1 MYVAVAAAALDML
14 EDAPSE
20 PTILNLAGVALY
32 ELWSLD
38 AAQALFRA
46 ARRLDPSLPN
56 VEANLD
62 EVARRKRAGRRT
74 RPLHAAV
81 PGLARRATSVANRAK
96 PATGLTLSL
105 CMIVR
110 DEEQMLPRCL
120 AAVAP
125 AVDEIVIVDTG
136 STDAT
141 VEIARSFGAK
151 VIEFPWTGSFSEA
164 RNVSFEAAT
173 GDWVMYLDADEVLVA
188 EDVEQLRALTGRTW
202 REAFYL
208 VETSYTGELGDGG
221 AMVNNALRVF
231 RNRPEY
237 RFRDRL
243 HEQIAHTL
251 PTYIPGRVEQTPV
264 RVTHYGYLGSVRD
277 AKEKSQRNIEL
288 LRKQA
293 AESPKTPFL
302 HFNLGSEYIV
312 VGDLNA
318 AIDELKTAR
327 VAGRGRGQPDPRRVR
342 AVAVHPPGHGAAHG
356 RQADRGRHRPPP
368 RAWSCSRSSPT
379 SCSRRPASPR
389 CRATPTRR
397 WRCSTAPSRWAT
409 PRPATARWSAAAP
422 SWPAWRWPSCTWSWA
437 RSPPARDRAA
447 VVRRATIPDFPAVA
461 GPYASALLRDGVAP
475 GDVVAELDKLDA
487 LPAAIRLT
495 VAAILQQAG
504 AADEAAAQYR
514 LALDAAPTDT
524 RARTSLAE
532 LRLGRGAWDE
542 AAELAAAVPADDPYA
557 GLAVRIE
564 LCSLIGRAD
573 ADTVQAALRR
583 ASSAGLSVAEGAVFE
598 TWAAI
603 AQGATDTTPVPV
615 AGAPLLAVIL
625 ETLLRGADGERFV
638 ALLPVLE
645 RSQLP
650 RREQRELLAQMY
662 LKAGLVDRAA
672 QEWLAAA
679 SEAPDVRSMVGL
691 AQVAVAQGM
700 IEDAANFATAA
711 LELDPASAQA
721 KALLQRAA
729 GPCRRLDADWL
740 DIWPMRLKLPGP
752 ALDYSEQHDFS
763 VFTFLAQRPRPHGRH
778 SRLPAPGGA
787 GCDRPCPRGLRAAGG
802 VRPARALRPQR
813 GLGRARPRADRCL
826 GHPAA
831 EPVAARGARTC
842 RRRRARLTH

>member
-1 MYVAVAAAALDML
+1 MALRLTGKTLQSPTPAAAPAVTSESLAFQARTALGRGDVSAFSALFIAANELTDPQRRFHGKLTLIDAGMSATAQASEGLATRVYLAIATAALDML
-14 EDAPSE
+14 EDSPSE

-46 ARRLDPSLPN
+46 ARRLDASLPN

-74 RPLHAAV
+74 RPLHAAL
-81 PGLARRATSVANRAK
+81 PALARRATSVANRAK
-96 PATGLTLSL
+96 PTSGLTLSL

-120 AAVAP
+120 AAVAS

-188 EDVEQLRALTGRTW
+188 EDIEQLRALTGRTW

-288 LRKQA
+288 LRKQS

-312 VGDLNA
+312 AGDFNA

-327 VAGRGRGQPDPRRVR
+327 ALVAAEGNLTRAEYVPSLFTRLVTVLRMAGSLLEADTTAAEGLELFPRFTDLVLAQARIAQTRGDTDEALALFDR
-342 AVAVHPPGHGAAHG
+342 AIEMGEA
-356 RQADRGRHRPPP
+356 
-368 RAWSCSRSSPT
+368 
-379 SCSRRPASPR
+379 
-389 CRATPTRR
+389 
-397 WRCSTAPSRWAT
+397 
-409 PRPATARWSAAAP
+409 
-422 SWPAWRWPSCTWSWA
+422 
-437 RSPPARDRAA
+437 PARYSPMVGSGTFLARLALA
-447 VVRRATIPDFPAVA
+447 ELHLELGEPALARTALQWCVEHHPDYAAVA

-475 GDVVAELDKLDA
+475 GDVVAELDKLDV
-487 LPAAIRLT
+487 LPAAIRRT

-504 AADEAAAQYR
+504 AADEAAAQYQ
-514 LALDAAPTDT
+514 LALEAAPTDA

-542 AAELAAAVPADDPYA
+542 AAELAAAVPTDDPYA
-557 GLAVRIE
+557 ALAVRIE

-573 ADTVQAALRR
+573 AGTVHPVLRR
-583 ASSAGLSVAEGAVFE
+583 ATSAGLSATEVAVFE
-598 TWAAI
+598 TWSAV
-603 AQGATDTTPVPV
+603 AQGATETAPVPV

-625 ETLLRGADGERFV
+625 ETLLHGADGERFV

-645 RSQLP
+645 HSQLP

-679 SEAPDVRSMVGL
+679 SETPDVRSMVGL
-691 AQVAVAQGM
+691 AQVALAQGM
-700 IEDAANFATAA
+700 AQDAANFVTAA

-721 KALLQRAA
+721 KALLSA
-729 GPCRRLDADWL
+729 
-740 DIWPMRLKLPGP
+740 
-752 ALDYSEQHDFS
+752 
-763 VFTFLAQRPRPHGRH
+763 
-778 SRLPAPGGA
+778 LPAP
-787 GCDRPCPRGLRAAGG
+787 
-802 VRPARALRPQR
+802 
-813 GLGRARPRADRCL
+813 
-826 GHPAA
+826 
-831 EPVAARGARTC
+831 VAA
-842 RRRRARLTH
+842 

>member
-1 MYVAVAAAALDML
+1 MALRLTGKTLQSPAPAAAPGQPAVTSESLAFQARTALSQGDVPAFSALFAVAGELTEPQRRFHAKLALIDAGMAVTAHASEGLATRVYVAVAGAALDIL
-14 EDAPSE
+14 EDTPSE

-46 ARRLDPSLPN
+46 ARRLDSSLPN

-62 EVARRKRAGRRT
+62 EVGRRKRAGRRT

-81 PGLARRATSVANRAK
+81 PGLARRATSAANRAK

-105 CMIVR
+105 CMIVK
-110 DEEQMLPRCL
+110 DEAQMLPRCL
-120 AAVAP
+120 AAVAS

-141 VEIARSFGAK
+141 VEIAKSFGAK
-151 VIEFPWTGSFSEA
+151 VIDFEWTGSFSEA

-173 GDWVMYLDADEVLVA
+173 GDWVMYLDADEVLVSD
-188 EDVEQLRALTGRTW
+188 DVEQLRSLTGRTW

-221 AMVNNALRVF
+221 ALVNNALRVF

-237 RFRDRL
+237 RFKDRL

-251 PTYIPGRVEQTPV
+251 PTYVPGRVEQTPV

-277 AKEKSQRNIEL
+277 AKEKSGRNIEL

-327 VAGRGRGQPDPRRVR
+327 SLIRAEGNLTRAEYVPSLYTRLVMVLRLAGKLIEADTTAAEGLELFPQFTDLVLAQARIAQMQGDRDQAKGLLDR
-342 AVAVHPPGHGAAHG
+342 AIEMGE
-356 RQADRGRHRPPP
+356 
-368 RAWSCSRSSPT
+368 
-379 SCSRRPASPR
+379 
-389 CRATPTRR
+389 
-397 WRCSTAPSRWAT
+397 APSRYAPMVGSGT
-409 PRPATARWSAAAP
+409 FLARLALAELHLELGETAEA
-422 SWPAWRWPSCTWSWA
+422 
-437 RSPPARDRAA
+437 RAA
-447 VVRRATIPDFPAVA
+447 LQWCVDNHPEYVAVA
-461 GPYASALLRDGVAP
+461 GPYATALLRDGVAA
-475 GDVVAELDKLDA
+475 GEVVAELEKLDA
-487 LPAAIRLT
+487 LPAGVRVT
-495 VAAILQQAG
+495 VATILQQAG
-504 AADEAAAQYR
+504 GAAEAEAQFR
-514 LALDAAPTDT
+514 LALAAAPTDT
-524 RARTSLAE
+524 RALTGLAE
-532 LRLGRGAWDE
+532 LLLGRGAWDE
-542 AAELAAAVPADDPYA
+542 AAELSSAVPTDDPYA

-564 LCSLIGRAD
+564 LCGLIGRAD

-583 ASSAGLSVAEGAVFE
+583 AASAGLSAAEGAVFE

-603 AQGATDTTPVPV
+603 AGGTTGAPPIPV

-638 ALLPVLE
+638 ALLPALE
-645 RSQLP
+645 QSKLP

-662 LKAGLVDRAA
+662 LKHGLIDRAT
-672 QEWLAAA
+672 QEWLAVA

-691 AQVAVAQGM
+691 AQVALAQGM
-700 IEDAANFATAA
+700 VEDATNFVTAA
-711 LELDPASAQA
+711 LELDPASAPA
-721 KALLQRAA
+721 KALLSA
-729 GPCRRLDADWL
+729 
-740 DIWPMRLKLPGP
+740 
-752 ALDYSEQHDFS
+752 
-763 VFTFLAQRPRPHGRH
+763 
-778 SRLPAPGGA
+778 LPAP
-787 GCDRPCPRGLRAAGG
+787 
-802 VRPARALRPQR
+802 
-813 GLGRARPRADRCL
+813 
-826 GHPAA
+826 
-831 EPVAARGARTC
+831 VAA
-842 RRRRARLTH
+842 

>member
-1 MYVAVAAAALDML
+1 MALRLTGKTLQSSTPAATAATPAVTSESLAYEARTALGRGDVAAFSALFATAGELTDPHRRFHAQLTLIDAGMSATAQASESLATRVYVAIATAALDML
-14 EDAPSE
+14 EQAPTE

-38 AAQALFRA
+38 AAQTLFRA
-46 ARRLDPSLPN
+46 ARRLDSSLPN

-81 PGLARRATSVANRAK
+81 PGLARRATGVANRAK

-141 VEIARSFGAK
+141 VEIAKSFGAK
-151 VIEFPWTGSFSEA
+151 VIEFPWTGSFSDA
-164 RNVSFEAAT
+164 RNVSFAAAT

-208 VETSYTGELGDGG
+208 VETSYTGELEDGG

-237 RFRDRL
+237 RFKDRL

-277 AKEKSQRNIEL
+277 AKEKSGRNIEL

-293 AESPKTPFL
+293 AESPNTPFL

-318 AIDELKTAR
+318 AIEQL
-327 VAGRGRGQPDPRRVR
+327 R
-342 AVAVHPPGHGAAHG
+342 A
-356 RQADRGRHRPPP
+356 
-368 RAWSCSRSSPT
+368 
-379 SCSRRPASPR
+379 
-389 CRATPTRR
+389 
-397 WRCSTAPSRWAT
+397 
-409 PRPATARWSAAAP
+409 
-422 SWPAWRWPSCTWSWA
+422 A
-437 RSPPARDRAA
+437 RSLVAAEGNLTRAEYVPSLFTRLVMALRLAGKLTEANTTAAEGLDLFPHFTDLVLAQARIAQMQGDTDKALALFGRAIEMGDAPARYGPVVGSGTFLARLALAELQLELGDAAQARAELA
-447 VVRRATIPDFPAVA
+447 WCVANHPDFPAVA

-475 GDVVAELDKLDA
+475 SDVVIELDKLET
-487 LPAAIRLT
+487 LPAAVRLT
-495 VAAILQQAG
+495 VAAALTQAG
-504 AADEAAAQYR
+504 ATDEAEAQYR
-514 LALDAAPTDT
+514 VAVADAPDAT

-532 LRLGRGAWDE
+532 LRLSRGAWDE
-542 AAELAAAVPADDPYA
+542 AAELAAAVPTNDPYA
-557 GLAVRIE
+557 GLAARIE
-564 LCSLIGRAD
+564 LCSVVGRAD
-573 ADTVQAALRR
+573 EETVKATLER
-583 ASSAGLSVAEGAVFE
+583 ASSAGLSAAEGAVFE
-598 TWAAI
+598 AWAAV
-603 AQGATDTTPVPV
+603 AQGATETAPVSV
-615 AGAPLLAVIL
+615 AGAPMLGVIL
-625 ETLLRGADGERFV
+625 ETLLLGADGKRFV

-672 QEWLAAA
+672 QEWLAVA
-679 SEAPDVRSMVGL
+679 SDAPDARSMVGL
-691 AQVAVAQGM
+691 AHIALAQGM
-700 IEDAANFATAA
+700 TEDAVNFATAA

-721 KALLQRAA
+721 KALLHA
-729 GPCRRLDADWL
+729 
-740 DIWPMRLKLPGP
+740 
-752 ALDYSEQHDFS
+752 
-763 VFTFLAQRPRPHGRH
+763 
-778 SRLPAPGGA
+778 LPAP
-787 GCDRPCPRGLRAAGG
+787 
-802 VRPARALRPQR
+802 VS
-813 GLGRARPRADRCL
+813 
-826 GHPAA
+826 
-831 EPVAARGARTC
+831 V
-842 RRRRARLTH
+842 

>member
-1 MYVAVAAAALDML
+1 MALRLTGKTLQSSTPAATSGQPAVTFESLAFQARTALSQGDVPAFSALFAAADELTDPQRRFHAKLALIDAGMSHTAQASEGLATRVYVAVAGATLDML
-14 EDAPSE
+14 EDTPSE

-46 ARRLDPSLPN
+46 ARRLDSSLPN
-56 VEANLD
+56 VEANL
-62 EVARRKRAGRRT
+62 EELGRRKRAGRRT

-81 PGLARRATSVANRAK
+81 PGLTRRATSIANRAK

-141 VEIARSFGAK
+141 VEIAKSFGAK
-151 VIEFPWTGSFSEA
+151 VIEFPWTGSFSDA

-173 GDWVMYLDADEVLVA
+173 GDWVMYLDADEVLVP
-188 EDVEQLRALTGRTW
+188 EDVEQLRTLTGRIW

-237 RFRDRL
+237 RFKDRL

-277 AKEKSQRNIEL
+277 AKEKSGRNIEL
-288 LRKQA
+288 LRQQA

-327 VAGRGRGQPDPRRVR
+327 SLIRAEGNLTRAEYVPALYTRLVMALRMVGKLIEADTTAAEGLELFPQFTDLVLAQARIAQMHGDTDTAKAMFARTIEMGEAPARYGPMVGSGTFLARLALAELHLELGEAAEARAALRWCVDNHPDFL
-342 AVAVHPPGHGAAHG
+342 AVA
-356 RQADRGRHRPPP
+356 
-368 RAWSCSRSSPT
+368 
-379 SCSRRPASPR
+379 
-389 CRATPTRR
+389 
-397 WRCSTAPSRWAT
+397 APYVT
-409 PRPATARWSAAAP
+409 
-422 SWPAWRWPSCTWSWA
+422 
-437 RSPPARDRAA
+437 
-447 VVRRATIPDFPAVA
+447 
-461 GPYASALLRDGVAP
+461 ALLRDGVVA
-475 GDVVAELDKLDA
+475 GDVAAELEKLDA
-487 LPAAIRLT
+487 LPAGVRLT
-495 VAAILQQAG
+495 VATVLQQAG
-504 AADEAAAQYR
+504 AALEAEAQYR
-514 LALDAAPTDT
+514 LAVDAAPTNT
-524 RARTSLAE
+524 RARMGLAE
-532 LRLGRGAWDE
+532 LLMGRGAWDE
-542 AAELAAAVPADDPYA
+542 AAELARAVPADDPYA

-564 LCSLIGRAD
+564 LCSTIGRAD
-573 ADTVQAALRR
+573 AETVQATLAR
-583 ASSAGLSVAEGAVFE
+583 AVSAGLSTAEGVVFE

-603 AQGATDTTPVPV
+603 ARGATDAQPVPV
-615 AGAPLLAVIL
+615 AGAPLLGVIL
-625 ETLLRGADGERFV
+625 ETLLRAADGERFV
-638 ALLPVLE
+638 GLLPVLE
-645 RSQLP
+645 QSQLA

-662 LKAGLVDRAA
+662 LKRGLVDRAA
-672 QEWLAAA
+672 QEWMAVA

-691 AQVAVAQGM
+691 AQVALAEGM
-700 IEDAANFATAA
+700 SEDANNFATAA
-711 LELDPASAQA
+711 LELDPTSAQA
-721 KALLQRAA
+721 KALLSA
-729 GPCRRLDADWL
+729 
-740 DIWPMRLKLPGP
+740 
-752 ALDYSEQHDFS
+752 
-763 VFTFLAQRPRPHGRH
+763 
-778 SRLPAPGGA
+778 LPAPI
-787 GCDRPCPRGLRAAGG
+787 AA
-802 VRPARALRPQR
+802 
-813 GLGRARPRADRCL
+813 
-826 GHPAA
+826 
-831 EPVAARGARTC
+831 
-842 RRRRARLTH
+842 

>member
-1 MYVAVAAAALDML
+1 MALRLTGKTLQSSVPAATSGPLAVTSESLAFQARTALGQGDVPAFSALFATAGELTDPRRRFHAKLSLIDAGMGVTTQAAEGLATRVYVAVAGAALDML
-14 EDAPSE
+14 EDTPSE

-46 ARRLDPSLPN
+46 ARRLDTSLPN
-56 VEANLD
+56 VEGNLD

-141 VEIARSFGAK
+141 VEIAKSFGAK

-237 RFRDRL
+237 RFKDRL

-277 AKEKSQRNIEL
+277 AKEKSQRNVEL

-312 VGDLNA
+312 VGALNA
-318 AIDELKTAR
+318 AIEELKTAR
-327 VAGRGRGQPDPRRVR
+327 SLILAEGNITRAEYVPALFTRLVMVLRMSGKLTEADTTAAEGLELFPQFTDLVLAQARIAQMQGDSDK
-342 AVAVHPPGHGAAHG
+342 AVALF
-356 RQADRGRHRPPP
+356 HRTI
-368 RAWSCSRSSPT
+368 AMGD
-379 SCSRRPASPR
+379 A
-389 CRATPTRR
+389 
-397 WRCSTAPSRWAT
+397 
-409 PRPATARWSAAAP
+409 
-422 SWPAWRWPSCTWSWA
+422 
-437 RSPPARDRAA
+437 PARYGPVVGSGTFLARLALAELHLELGEAA
-447 VVRRATIPDFPAVA
+447 EARTALQWCVENHPDFVPVA
-461 GPYASALLRDGVAP
+461 GPYTSALLRDGAAPSEVA
-475 GDVVAELDKLDA
+475 AELEKLDT
-487 LPAAIRLT
+487 LPAGVRLT
-495 VAAILQQAG
+495 VAAVLQQAG
-504 AADEAAAQYR
+504 AVDEAEAQYR
-514 LALDAAPTDT
+514 RALEAAPADT
-524 RARTSLAE
+524 RSRTGLAE
-532 LRLGRGAWDE
+532 LLLGRGVWDE
-542 AAELAAAVPADDPYA
+542 AAELAAAVPADDPYG

-564 LCSLIGRAD
+564 LCCLIGRAD
-573 ADTVQAALRR
+573 AETVQAVLGR
-583 ASSAGLSVAEGAVFE
+583 AARAGLSAAEGAVFE

-615 AGAPLLAVIL
+615 AGAPMLSVVL

-638 ALLPVLE
+638 ALLPALE
-645 RSQLP
+645 RSQLA

-662 LKAGLVDRAA
+662 LKHGLIDRAA
-672 QEWLAAA
+672 QEWIAVA
-679 SEAPDVRSMVGL
+679 SETPDVRSLVGL
-691 AQVAVAQGM
+691 AQIAMAQGM
-700 IEDAANFATAA
+700 AEDAANFASGA
-711 LELDPASAQA
+711 LELDPASIQAQA
-721 KALLQRAA
+721 LLSA
-729 GPCRRLDADWL
+729 
-740 DIWPMRLKLPGP
+740 
-752 ALDYSEQHDFS
+752 
-763 VFTFLAQRPRPHGRH
+763 
-778 SRLPAPGGA
+778 LPAP
-787 GCDRPCPRGLRAAGG
+787 
-802 VRPARALRPQR
+802 
-813 GLGRARPRADRCL
+813 
-826 GHPAA
+826 
-831 EPVAARGARTC
+831 VAA
-842 RRRRARLTH
+842 

>member
-1 MYVAVAAAALDML
+1 MALRLTGKTLQSSAPAATPGQSIVSTESLVFQARTALGTGDVATFSGLFATAGELTDPQRRFHATLALIDAGMGVTAQASEGMATRTYVAVAGAALDML
-14 EDAPSE
+14 EDTPSE

-56 VEANLD
+56 VEGNLD
-62 EVARRKRAGRRT
+62 EVGRRKRAGRRT

-141 VEIARSFGAK
+141 VEIAKSFGAK

-173 GDWVMYLDADEVLVA
+173 SDWVMYLDADEVLVA
-188 EDVEQLRALTGRTW
+188 EDVEQLRALTAQTW

-221 AMVNNALRVF
+221 AIVNNALRVF

-237 RFRDRL
+237 RFKDRL

-264 RVTHYGYLGSVRD
+264 RITHYGYLGSVRD

-312 VGDLNA
+312 VGDLKA

-327 VAGRGRGQPDPRRVR
+327 SLIGAEGNLTRAEYVPSLFTRLVMVLRMSGKLVEADRTATEGLELFPQFTDLVLAQARIAQAQGDTDQAVRLFARALEMGEAPARYGPMVGSGTFLARLALAELHLELGQVTEARTALQWCVDNHPEFL
-342 AVAVHPPGHGAAHG
+342 AVA
-356 RQADRGRHRPPP
+356 
-368 RAWSCSRSSPT
+368 
-379 SCSRRPASPR
+379 
-389 CRATPTRR
+389 
-397 WRCSTAPSRWAT
+397 APYT
-409 PRPATARWSAAAP
+409 
-422 SWPAWRWPSCTWSWA
+422 
-437 RSPPARDRAA
+437 
-447 VVRRATIPDFPAVA
+447 
-461 GPYASALLRDGVAP
+461 SALLRDGVAP
-475 GDVVAELDKLDA
+475 SDVAAELDKLEA
-487 LPAAIRLT
+487 LPAGVRVT
-495 VAAILQQAG
+495 VATVLQNAG
-504 AADEAAAQYR
+504 AVSEAEAQYR
-514 LALDAAPTDT
+514 LALDAAPANTQT
-524 RARTSLAE
+524 RTGLAE
-532 LRLGRGAWDE
+532 LLLGRGAWDE
-542 AAELAAAVPADDPYA
+542 AAEVASAVPADDPYA

-564 LCSLIGRAD
+564 LCSIIGRAD
-573 ADTVQAALRR
+573 AQTVQAALGR
-583 ASSAGLSVAEGAVFE
+583 ATSAGLSAAEAGVFE

-603 AQGATDTTPVPV
+603 AQGDTDTKPVPV

-625 ETLLRGADGERFV
+625 ETLLHGADGERFV
-638 ALLPVLE
+638 ALLPALE
-645 RSQLP
+645 RSQLH
-650 RREQRELLAQMY
+650 RREQHELLAQMY
-662 LKAGLVDRAA
+662 LKHGLIDRAA
-672 QEWLAAA
+672 QEWIAAA

-691 AQVAVAQGM
+691 AQVALAQGM
-700 IEDAANFATAA
+700 DEDAANFVTAA
-711 LELDPASAQA
+711 LELDPTSAQA
-721 KALLQRAA
+721 KALHS
-729 GPCRRLDADWL
+729 
-740 DIWPMRLKLPGP
+740 
-752 ALDYSEQHDFS
+752 ALS
-763 VFTFLAQRPRPHGRH
+763 A
-778 SRLPAPGGA
+778 
-787 GCDRPCPRGLRAAGG
+787 
-802 VRPARALRPQR
+802 
-813 GLGRARPRADRCL
+813 
-826 GHPAA
+826 
-831 EPVAARGARTC
+831 PVAA
-842 RRRRARLTH
+842 

>member
-1 MYVAVAAAALDML
+1 MALRLTGKTLQSSTPAAGSGQPAVTSESLAVQARTALGAGDVAAFSALFATATELTDPQRRFHAKLALIDAGMGATTQASEGVAARVYVAIAGAALDML

-46 ARRLDPSLPN
+46 ARRLDSSLPN

-81 PGLARRATSVANRAK
+81 PGMARRATSVANRAK
-96 PATGLTLSL
+96 PASGLTLSL

-141 VEIARSFGAK
+141 VEIAKSFGAK

-188 EDVEQLRALTGRTW
+188 EDVAQLRALTGRTW

-237 RFRDRL
+237 RFKDRL

-251 PTYIPGRVEQTPV
+251 PTDIPGRVEQTPV

-277 AKEKSQRNIEL
+277 AKEKSQRNVEL

-312 VGDLNA
+312 VGKLDD
-318 AIDELKTAR
+318 AIEELKTAR
-327 VAGRGRGQPDPRRVR
+327 SLVTAEGNLLRAEYVPALFTRLVMVLRMSGKLIEANTVAAEGLELFPQFTDLVLAQARIAQMQGDTDT
-342 AVAVHPPGHGAAHG
+342 AVALFHSAIEMGDA
-356 RQADRGRHRPPP
+356 
-368 RAWSCSRSSPT
+368 
-379 SCSRRPASPR
+379 PARYGPMMGSG
-389 CRATPTRR
+389 TFL
-397 WRCSTAPSRWAT
+397 
-409 PRPATARWSAAAP
+409 ARLALAELHLELGEAAA
-422 SWPAWRWPSCTWSWA
+422 A
-437 RSPPARDRAA
+437 RAA
-447 VVRRATIPDFPAVA
+447 LQWCVENHPDFPAVA

-475 GDVVAELDKLDA
+475 GEVAAELEKLDT
-487 LPAAIRLT
+487 LPAGIRLT
-495 VAAILQQAG
+495 VATILRQAG
-504 AADEAAAQYR
+504 APGEAEAQYR
-514 LALDAAPTDT
+514 LALDAAPADT
-524 RARTSLAE
+524 RARTGLAE
-532 LRLGRGAWDE
+532 LLLGRGAWDE
-542 AAELAAAVPADDPYA
+542 AAEVASGVSAADPYA

-564 LCSLIGRAD
+564 LCGLIGRAD
-573 ADTVQAALRR
+573 VDTVQAALRR

-603 AQGATDTTPVPV
+603 AQGATDTRPVPV
-615 AGAPLLAVIL
+615 AGVPLLAVIL
-625 ETLLRGADGERFV
+625 ETLLAGADGERFV
-638 ALLPVLE
+638 ALLPALE
-645 RSQLP
+645 QSQLG

-662 LKAGLVDRAA
+662 LKHGLIDRAA
-672 QEWLAAA
+672 QEWIAAA

-700 IEDAANFATAA
+700 IEDAGNFATAA

-721 KALLQRAA
+721 KALL
-729 GPCRRLDADWL
+729 
-740 DIWPMRLKLPGP
+740 
-752 ALDYSEQHDFS
+752 SS
-763 VFTFLAQRPRPHGRH
+763 
-778 SRLPAPGGA
+778 LPAPI
-787 GCDRPCPRGLRAAGG
+787 AA
-802 VRPARALRPQR
+802 
-813 GLGRARPRADRCL
+813 
-826 GHPAA
+826 
-831 EPVAARGARTC
+831 
-842 RRRRARLTH
+842 

>member
-1 MYVAVAAAALDML
+1 MALRLTGKTLQSSTPAAGSGQPAVTSERLALQARTALGTGDVAAFSALFATADELTDPQRRFHAKLTLIDAGMGATTQASEGIATRVYVAVAGAALNML
-14 EDAPSE
+14 EDTPSE

-46 ARRLDPSLPN
+46 ARRLDSSLPN

-62 EVARRKRAGRRT
+62 EVGRRKRAGRRT

-81 PGLARRATSVANRAK
+81 PGLARRATSVATRAK
-96 PATGLTLSL
+96 PASGLTLSL

-141 VEIARSFGAK
+141 VEIAKSFGAK

-188 EDVEQLRALTGRTW
+188 QDVEQLRALTGRTW

-237 RFRDRL
+237 RFKDRL

-251 PTYIPGRVEQTPV
+251 PTDIPGRVEQTPV

-277 AKEKSQRNIEL
+277 AKEKSGRNVEL

-312 VGDLNA
+312 VGKLDD

-327 VAGRGRGQPDPRRVR
+327 SLVTAEGNLLRAEYVPALFTRLVMVLRTSGKLIEANTVAAEGLELFPQFTDLVLAQARIAQMQGDTDK
-342 AVAVHPPGHGAAHG
+342 AVALF
-356 RQADRGRHRPPP
+356 HR
-368 RAWSCSRSSPT
+368 AIEMGDA
-379 SCSRRPASPR
+379 PARYGPMVGSG
-389 CRATPTRR
+389 TFL
-397 WRCSTAPSRWAT
+397 
-409 PRPATARWSAAAP
+409 ARLALAELHLELGEAAA
-422 SWPAWRWPSCTWSWA
+422 A
-437 RSPPARDRAA
+437 RAA
-447 VVRRATIPDFPAVA
+447 LQWCVENHPDFPAVA

-475 GDVVAELDKLDA
+475 AEVAAELEKLDT
-487 LPAAIRLT
+487 LPAGIRLT
-495 VAAILQQAG
+495 VATILRQAG
-504 AADEAAAQYR
+504 AAGEAEAQYR
-514 LALDAAPTDT
+514 LALDAAPADA
-524 RARTSLAE
+524 RARTGLAE
-532 LRLGRGAWDE
+532 LLLGRGAWDE
-542 AAELAAAVPADDPYA
+542 AAELASGVPAADPYA

-564 LCSLIGRAD
+564 LCGLIGRAD

-583 ASSAGLSVAEGAVFE
+583 ASSAGLSVAESAVFE

-603 AQGATDTTPVPV
+603 AQGATDAEPVPV

-625 ETLLRGADGERFV
+625 ETLLAGADGERFV
-638 ALLPVLE
+638 ALLPALAQ
-645 RSQLP
+645 SQLA

-662 LKAGLVDRAA
+662 LKHGLIDRAA
-672 QEWLAAA
+672 QEWIAVA

-700 IEDAANFATAA
+700 IEDAGNFATAA

-721 KALLQRAA
+721 KALL
-729 GPCRRLDADWL
+729 
-740 DIWPMRLKLPGP
+740 
-752 ALDYSEQHDFS
+752 SS
-763 VFTFLAQRPRPHGRH
+763 
-778 SRLPAPGGA
+778 LPAPI
-787 GCDRPCPRGLRAAGG
+787 AA
-802 VRPARALRPQR
+802 
-813 GLGRARPRADRCL
+813 
-826 GHPAA
+826 
-831 EPVAARGARTC
+831 
-842 RRRRARLTH
+842 

>member
-1 MYVAVAAAALDML
+1 MALRLTGKTLQSSTPAAGSGQPAVTSESLVVQARTALGTGDVAAFSALFATADELTDPQRRFHAKLALIDAGMGATTQASEGVATRVYVAVAGAALDML

-46 ARRLDPSLPN
+46 ARRLDSSLPN

-141 VEIARSFGAK
+141 VEIAKSFGAK

-237 RFRDRL
+237 RFKDRL

-251 PTYIPGRVEQTPV
+251 PTDIPGRVEQTPV

-277 AKEKSQRNIEL
+277 AKEKSQRNVEL
-288 LRKQA
+288 LRQQA

-312 VGDLNA
+312 VGDL
-318 AIDELKTAR
+318 T
-327 VAGRGRGQPDPRRVR
+327 PR
-342 AVAVHPPGHGAAHG
+342 
-356 RQADRGRHRPPP
+356 
-368 RAWSCSRSSPT
+368 SRSS
-379 SCSRRPASPR
+379 RPPG
-389 CRATPTRR
+389 
-397 WRCSTAPSRWAT
+397 
-409 PRPATARWSAAAP
+409 RWS
-422 SWPAWRWPSCTWSWA
+422 
-437 RSPPARDRAA
+437 
-447 VVRRATIPDFPAVA
+447 
-461 GPYASALLRDGVAP
+461 
-475 GDVVAELDKLDA
+475 
-487 LPAAIRLT
+487 
-495 VAAILQQAG
+495 
-504 AADEAAAQYR
+504 
-514 LALDAAPTDT
+514 
-524 RARTSLAE
+524 
-532 LRLGRGAWDE
+532 
-542 AAELAAAVPADDPYA
+542 
-557 GLAVRIE
+557 
-564 LCSLIGRAD
+564 
-573 ADTVQAALRR
+573 
-583 ASSAGLSVAEGAVFE
+583 
-598 TWAAI
+598 
-603 AQGATDTTPVPV
+603 
-615 AGAPLLAVIL
+615 
-625 ETLLRGADGERFV
+625 
-638 ALLPVLE
+638 
-645 RSQLP
+645 
-650 RREQRELLAQMY
+650 
-662 LKAGLVDRAA
+662 
-672 QEWLAAA
+672 
-679 SEAPDVRSMVGL
+679 
-691 AQVAVAQGM
+691 
-700 IEDAANFATAA
+700 
-711 LELDPASAQA
+711 
-721 KALLQRAA
+721 
-729 GPCRRLDADWL
+729 
-740 DIWPMRLKLPGP
+740 
-752 ALDYSEQHDFS
+752 
-763 VFTFLAQRPRPHGRH
+763 RPRTAT
-778 SRLPAPGGA
+778 S
-787 GCDRPCPRGLRAAGG
+787 
-802 VRPARALRPQR
+802 
-813 GLGRARPRADRCL
+813 
-826 GHPAA
+826 
-831 EPVAARGARTC
+831 
-842 RRRRARLTH
+842 

>member
-1 MYVAVAAAALDML
+1 MALRLTGKTLQSSTPAATSGQPAVTSEGLAFQARTALGQGDVPAFSGLFAAADELTDPQRRFHAKLALIDAGMSVTAQASEGLATRVYVAVASAALDIL
-14 EDAPSE
+14 EDTPSE

-46 ARRLDPSLPN
+46 ARRLDSSLPN

-62 EVARRKRAGRRT
+62 EVGRRKRAGRRT

-81 PGLARRATSVANRAK
+81 PGLARRATSAANRAK

-105 CMIVR
+105 CMIVK

-120 AAVAP
+120 AAVAG

-136 STDAT
+136 SSDAT
-141 VEIARSFGAK
+141 VKIAKSFGAK

-164 RNVSFEAAT
+164 RNVSFDAAT
-173 GDWVMYLDADEVLVA
+173 GDWVMYLDADEVLVS

-221 AMVNNALRVF
+221 ALVNNALRVF

-237 RFRDRL
+237 RFKDRL

-251 PTYIPGRVEQTPV
+251 PTYVPGRVEQTPV

-318 AIDELKTAR
+318 GIDELKTAR
-327 VAGRGRGQPDPRRVR
+327 SLLHAEGNITRAEYVPSLYTRLVMVLRLAGKLIEADTTAAEGLELFPQFTDLVLAQARIAQTQGDAGKAKALFHR
-342 AVAVHPPGHGAAHG
+342 AIEMGE
-356 RQADRGRHRPPP
+356 
-368 RAWSCSRSSPT
+368 
-379 SCSRRPASPR
+379 
-389 CRATPTRR
+389 
-397 WRCSTAPSRWAT
+397 APSRYAPMVGSGT
-409 PRPATARWSAAAP
+409 FLARLALADLHLELGEAAEA
-422 SWPAWRWPSCTWSWA
+422 
-437 RSPPARDRAA
+437 RAA
-447 VVRRATIPDFPAVA
+447 LQWCVDNHPEYLAVA
-461 GPYASALLRDGVAP
+461 GPYATALLRDGAP
-475 GDVVAELDKLDA
+475 AAEVVAELEKLDV
-487 LPAAIRLT
+487 LPASVRVT
-495 VAAILQQAG
+495 VATVLQQAG
-504 AADEAAAQYR
+504 AAAEAEGQFR
-514 LALDAAPTDT
+514 LALQDAPTDT
-524 RARTSLAE
+524 RALTGLAE
-532 LRLGRGAWDE
+532 LLLGRSAWDE
-542 AAELAAAVPADDPYA
+542 AAELSSAVPTDDPYA

-564 LCSLIGRAD
+564 LCSVIARAD
-573 ADTVQAALRR
+573 ADTVHAALAR
-583 ASSAGLSVAEGAVFE
+583 AASAGLSAAEGAVFE

-603 AQGATDTTPVPV
+603 AYGESEVKPVPV

-638 ALLPVLE
+638 ALLPALE
-645 RSQLP
+645 QSKLD

-662 LKAGLVDRAA
+662 LKHGLIDRAA
-672 QEWLAAA
+672 QEWVAVA

-691 AQVAVAQGM
+691 AQIALAQGM
-700 IEDAANFATAA
+700 IEDAGNFAAAA
-711 LELDPASAQA
+711 LELDPGSAQA
-721 KALLQRAA
+721 KALL
-729 GPCRRLDADWL
+729 
-740 DIWPMRLKLPGP
+740 
-752 ALDYSEQHDFS
+752 S
-763 VFTFLAQRPRPHGRH
+763 T
-778 SRLPAPGGA
+778 LPAP
-787 GCDRPCPRGLRAAGG
+787 
-802 VRPARALRPQR
+802 
-813 GLGRARPRADRCL
+813 
-826 GHPAA
+826 
-831 EPVAARGARTC
+831 VAA
-842 RRRRARLTH
+842 

>member
-1 MYVAVAAAALDML
+1 MALRLTGNTLQSSTPAAPSAQPAITSESRVVEARTALGRGDVPAFSALFATADELTDPQRRFHAKLALIDAGMGVTAQAAEGLATRIYVAVAGAALDML

-46 ARRLDPSLPN
+46 ARRLDSSLPN
-56 VEANLD
+56 VEGNLD

-141 VEIARSFGAK
+141 VEIAKSFGAK

-173 GDWVMYLDADEVLVA
+173 GDWVMYLDADEVLVP
-188 EDVEQLRALTGRTW
+188 EDIEQLRALTGRTW

-237 RFRDRL
+237 RFKDRL

-277 AKEKSQRNIEL
+277 AKEKSQRNVEL
-288 LRKQA
+288 LRRQA

-327 VAGRGRGQPDPRRVR
+327 SLVEAEGNLLRAEYVPSLFTRLVMVLRMAGKLVEANTTASEGLKLFPQFTDLVVAQARTAQMQGDTDT
-342 AVAVHPPGHGAAHG
+342 AVALFDRAIAMGDAPARYSPMVGSGTFLARLALAELYLELGEAAKARTQLEWCVEHHPEFV
-356 RQADRGRHRPPP
+356 
-368 RAWSCSRSSPT
+368 T
-379 SCSRRPASPR
+379 V
-389 CRATPTRR
+389 
-397 WRCSTAPSRWAT
+397 
-409 PRPATARWSAAAP
+409 AAP
-422 SWPAWRWPSCTWSWA
+422 YT
-437 RSPPARDRAA
+437 
-447 VVRRATIPDFPAVA
+447 
-461 GPYASALLRDGVAP
+461 SALLHDGVAP
-475 GDVVAELDKLDA
+475 GEVAAELQRLDT
-487 LPAAIRLT
+487 LPAAVRLT
-495 VAAILQQAG
+495 VAALLQQAG
-504 AADEAAAQYR
+504 ASPEAEAEYR
-514 LALDAAPTDT
+514 RALSDAPADT

-532 LRLGRGAWDE
+532 LLLARGDWDE
-542 AAELAAAVPADDPYA
+542 AAELASAVPADDPYA

-564 LCSLIGRAD
+564 LCGTVGRAD
-573 ADTVQAALRR
+573 AATVQALLGR
-583 ASSAGLSVAEGAVFE
+583 AARAGLSAAEGAVFE

-603 AQGATDTTPVPV
+603 AQGATETKPVPV
-615 AGAPLLAVIL
+615 AGAPLLGVIL

-638 ALLPVLE
+638 ALLPALE
-645 RSQLP
+645 QSQLA

-662 LKAGLVDRAA
+662 LKFGLVDRAA
-672 QEWLAAA
+672 QEWLAVA
-679 SEAPDVRSMVGL
+679 SETPDVRSMVGL
-691 AQVAVAQGM
+691 AQIALAQEM
-700 IEDAANFATAA
+700 TEDAANFATAA
-711 LELDPASAQA
+711 LELDPASAEA
-721 KALLQRAA
+721 KALLNA
-729 GPCRRLDADWL
+729 
-740 DIWPMRLKLPGP
+740 
-752 ALDYSEQHDFS
+752 
-763 VFTFLAQRPRPHGRH
+763 
-778 SRLPAPGGA
+778 LPAPI
-787 GCDRPCPRGLRAAGG
+787 AA
-802 VRPARALRPQR
+802 
-813 GLGRARPRADRCL
+813 
-826 GHPAA
+826 
-831 EPVAARGARTC
+831 
-842 RRRRARLTH
+842 

>member
-1 MYVAVAAAALDML
+1 MALRLTGKTLQSSTPAATPAVSSESLAYQARTALASGDVAAFSALFTSAEELTDPQRRFHAKLTLIDAGMSATAQASEGLATRVYVAIATAALDML
-14 EDAPSE
+14 EDTPSE

-38 AAQALFRA
+38 PAQALFRT
-46 ARRLDPSLPN
+46 ARRLDSSLPN
-56 VEANLD
+56 VEGNLD

-81 PGLARRATSVANRAK
+81 PALARRATSVANRAK
-96 PATGLTLSL
+96 PASGLTLSL

-120 AAVAP
+120 AAVAG
-125 AVDEIVIVDTG
+125 AVDEMIIVDTG
-136 STDAT
+136 STDKT
-141 VEIARSFGAK
+141 VEIAKSFGAK
-151 VIEFPWTGSFSEA
+151 VIEFPWTGSFAEA

-188 EDVEQLRALTGRTW
+188 EDVRELRALTGCTW

-237 RFRDRL
+237 RFKDRL

-288 LRKQA
+288 LRRQA
-293 AESPKTPFL
+293 DESPKTPFL

-312 VGDLNA
+312 VGDVNA
-318 AIDELKTAR
+318 AIEELTTAR
-327 VAGRGRGQPDPRRVR
+327 SLITAEGNLTRAEYVPALFTRLVTVLRMAGKLVEADATADDGLELFPQFTDLVLAQARLAQTQGDTGK
-342 AVAVHPPGHGAAHG
+342 AVALF
-356 RQADRGRHRPPP
+356 DRAIAMGD
-368 RAWSCSRSSPT
+368 A
-379 SCSRRPASPR
+379 PARYGPMVGSG
-389 CRATPTRR
+389 TFL
-397 WRCSTAPSRWAT
+397 
-409 PRPATARWSAAAP
+409 ARLALAELHLELGEAAP
-422 SWPAWRWPSCTWSWA
+422 A
-437 RSPPARDRAA
+437 RAA
-447 VVRRATIPDFPAVA
+447 LQWCVEHHPDYVAVA
-461 GPYASALLRDGVAP
+461 GPYASALLRDGVDP
-475 GDVVAELDKLDA
+475 GDVVTELDKLDT
-487 LPAAIRLT
+487 LPAAIRRT
-495 VAAILQQAG
+495 VAATLQQAG
-504 AADEAAAQYR
+504 AVDEAEAQYR
-514 LALDAAPTDT
+514 LALEADPADT

-532 LRLGRGAWDE
+532 LQLGRGAWDE
-542 AAELAAAVPADDPYA
+542 AAEMGAAVRADDPYA
-557 GLAVRIE
+557 ALAVRIE
-564 LCSLIGRAD
+564 LCSRIGRAD
-573 ADTVQAALRR
+573 SETVAALLRR
-583 ASSAGLSVAEGAVFE
+583 AASTGLSAAEGAVFE
-598 TWAAI
+598 TWAAT

-645 RSQLP
+645 RSRLP

-672 QEWLAAA
+672 QEWLTAA

-691 AQVAVAQGM
+691 AQVALAQGM
-700 IEDAANFATAA
+700 AQDAANFATAA

-721 KALLQRAA
+721 KALLSA
-729 GPCRRLDADWL
+729 
-740 DIWPMRLKLPGP
+740 
-752 ALDYSEQHDFS
+752 
-763 VFTFLAQRPRPHGRH
+763 
-778 SRLPAPGGA
+778 LPAP
-787 GCDRPCPRGLRAAGG
+787 LAA
-802 VRPARALRPQR
+802 
-813 GLGRARPRADRCL
+813 
-826 GHPAA
+826 
-831 EPVAARGARTC
+831 
-842 RRRRARLTH
+842 

>member
-1 MYVAVAAAALDML
+1 MALRLTGKTLQSSTPAAAPGQPAVSAESLALRARTALGTGDVQGFSVLFATAEQLTDPQRRFHAKLALIDAGMGATPQASEGLATRVYVALASAALDML
-14 EDAPSE
+14 EDTPSE

-46 ARRLDPSLPN
+46 ARRLDSSLPN
-56 VEANLD
+56 VEGNLD

-81 PGLARRATSVANRAK
+81 PGLARRATSVANRAT

-141 VEIARSFGAK
+141 VEIAKSFGAK
-151 VIEFPWTGSFSEA
+151 VIEFPWTGSFSDA

-188 EDVEQLRALTGRTW
+188 EDVDQLRALTGRTW

-237 RFRDRL
+237 RFKDRL

-277 AKEKSQRNIEL
+277 AKEKSQRNVEL
-288 LRKQA
+288 LRTQA

-312 VGDLNA
+312 VGALDA
-318 AIDELKTAR
+318 AVEELRTAR
-327 VAGRGRGQPDPRRVR
+327 SLVQAEGNLTRAEYVPSLFTRLVMVLRMSGKLTEASTTAAEGLELFPQFTDLVLAQARIAQMQGDTDKALDLFDRAIEMGEAPARYGPMVGSGTFLARLALAELYLEIGDAAKARTTLQWCVEHHPDFL
-342 AVAVHPPGHGAAHG
+342 AVAA
-356 RQADRGRHRPPP
+356 
-368 RAWSCSRSSPT
+368 
-379 SCSRRPASPR
+379 
-389 CRATPTRR
+389 
-397 WRCSTAPSRWAT
+397 
-409 PRPATARWSAAAP
+409 
-422 SWPAWRWPSCTWSWA
+422 
-437 RSPPARDRAA
+437 
-447 VVRRATIPDFPAVA
+447 
-461 GPYASALLRDGVAP
+461 PYATALLRDGVAA
-475 GDVVAELDKLDA
+475 GDVSAELDKLDP
-487 LPAAIRLT
+487 LPATIRLT
-495 VAAILQQAG
+495 VASIMQQAG
-504 AADEAAAQYR
+504 AVDEAEAQYR
-514 LALDAAPTDT
+514 LALDVAPNNT
-524 RARTSLAE
+524 RARTTLAE

-542 AAELAAAVPADDPYA
+542 AAELACAVPADDPYA
-557 GLAVRIE
+557 GLAVRLE

-573 ADTVQAALRR
+573 NDTVQAVLRR
-583 ASSAGLSVAEGAVFE
+583 ASSAGLSAAEGAVFE

-603 AQGATDTTPVPV
+603 AQGATDTAPVSV

-638 ALLPVLE
+638 ALLPTLE
-645 RSQLP
+645 QSQLP
-650 RREQRELLAQMY
+650 RREQREMLAQMY
-662 LKAGLVDRAA
+662 LKHGLVDRAA
-672 QEWLAAA
+672 QEWIAVA
-679 SEAPDVRSMVGL
+679 SQAPDVRSMVGL
-691 AQVAVAQGM
+691 AQVALAQGM
-700 IEDAANFATAA
+700 TEDAANFATAA
-711 LELDPASAQA
+711 LELDPASVQAQA
-721 KALLQRAA
+721 LLKAL
-729 GPCRRLDADWL
+729 P
-740 DIWPMRLKLPGP
+740 
-752 ALDYSEQHDFS
+752 
-763 VFTFLAQRPRPHGRH
+763 T
-778 SRLPAPGGA
+778 
-787 GCDRPCPRGLRAAGG
+787 
-802 VRPARALRPQR
+802 
-813 GLGRARPRADRCL
+813 
-826 GHPAA
+826 
-831 EPVAARGARTC
+831 PVAA
-842 RRRRARLTH
+842 